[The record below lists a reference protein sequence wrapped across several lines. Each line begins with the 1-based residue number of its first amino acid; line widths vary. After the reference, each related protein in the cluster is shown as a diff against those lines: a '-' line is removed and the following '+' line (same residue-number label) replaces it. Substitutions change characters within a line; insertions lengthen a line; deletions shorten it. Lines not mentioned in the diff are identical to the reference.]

1 MTGTIAKLT
10 DRGYGFIGQGEE
22 ETEEN
27 DIFFHASELEGVEF
41 EDLSEGDEVEY
52 ELEETDKGPSAV
64 NITLA

>member
-22 ETEEN
+22 EEEN